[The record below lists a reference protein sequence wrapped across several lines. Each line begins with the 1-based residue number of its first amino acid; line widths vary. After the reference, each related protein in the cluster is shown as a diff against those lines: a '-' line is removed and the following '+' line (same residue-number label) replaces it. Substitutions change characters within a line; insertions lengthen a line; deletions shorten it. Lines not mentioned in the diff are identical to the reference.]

1 MPNSGQ
7 QGIFGVPMEAQEV
20 TEAEI
25 KNNFP
30 TPDVIEKWHKG
41 EEAEWPPDE
50 PIELRFY
57 VGMFVLCRVGPTDWA
72 PGKVLQLWY
81 REPNWPP
88 GSFAPYKIKLAD
100 GREIYAPIDNGTQ
113 YLYLISFVGGPC
125 GHNFLLTPM
134 VLARFGRTYSISLYI
149 TDQVIRLDSSKEQ
162 PPPPAE

>member
-1 MPNSGQ
+1 MGVRTAISDGAFLLLPNSGQ
-7 QGIFGVPMEAQEV
+7 QGMFGVPMEAQEV

-113 YLYLISFVGGPC
+113 HLYWTSFMGVC
-125 GHNFLLTPM
+125 MDTTSFSHT
-134 VLARFGRTYSISLYI
+134 
-149 TDQVIRLDSSKEQ
+149 K
-162 PPPPAE
+162 

>member
-1 MPNSGQ
+1 
-7 QGIFGVPMEAQEV
+7 MEAQEV

-25 KNNFP
+25 KNAFP

-57 VGMFVLCRVGPTDWA
+57 IGMFVLCRVGPTDWA

-113 YLYLISFVGGPC
+113 CFVVDEFLWKASCAHVFFVSHNQIPARLAPTRSF
-125 GHNFLLTPM
+125 
-134 VLARFGRTYSISLYI
+134 SLYC
-149 TDQVIRLDSSKEQ
+149 RSSY
-162 PPPPAE
+162 